1 MPYNFKNNKVSAFSG
16 LRSLRKNIIC
26 DFYLKAS
33 WIMVVLKKDLKSGKK
48 KLNKKFSVLSRL
60 ILKNKWNPSLPSPC
74 AHSTQL
80 DLTWTRKKLKEK
92 RQNKLNSWELWIS
105 FVFLSLIHRIPST
118 ASRHLLLLHPLLG
131 LSYVFL

>member
-1 MPYNFKNNKVSAFSG
+1 MPYNFKNNKVNAFSG

-60 ILKNKWNPSLPSPC
+60 ILKNKWNPV
-74 AHSTQL
+74 AF
-80 DLTWTRKKLKEK
+80 
-92 RQNKLNSWELWIS
+92 N
-105 FVFLSLIHRIPST
+105 LI
-118 ASRHLLLLHPLLG
+118 
-131 LSYVFL
+131 